1 MFESFK
7 RANTAV
13 LVGAYD
19 SLVGAW
25 PLVSMASFVSFTGLN
40 HHLNVVSVVAFAWL
54 SLGLALL
61 ALHQNPRAVKFL
73 GIASTIAGGSLAIAE
88 VVLVLL
94 GQIPPIFLVQVV
106 AELVIGMTWMATF
119 AMTHDDRLAV

>member
-1 MFESFK
+1 MFAKFK

-13 LVGAYD
+13 MVGAYD

-25 PLVSMASFVSFTGLN
+25 PLVSMASFAGVTGLN
-40 HHLNVVSVVAFAWL
+40 HHLNVVSMIAFAWL
-54 SLGLALL
+54 TLGLALL

-73 GIASTIAGGSLAIAE
+73 GVASTVAGGTLAIAE

-94 GQIPPIFLVQVV
+94 GKIPPIFLVQVV
-106 AELVIGMTWMATF
+106 AELVIGMTWMITF
-119 AMTHDDRLAV
+119 AMTHDDRLAA